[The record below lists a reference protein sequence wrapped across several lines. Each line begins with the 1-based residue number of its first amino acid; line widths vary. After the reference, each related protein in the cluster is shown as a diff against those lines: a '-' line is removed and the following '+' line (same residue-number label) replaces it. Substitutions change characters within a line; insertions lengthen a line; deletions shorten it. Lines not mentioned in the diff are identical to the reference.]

1 MINGTP
7 DQARDSIVYVV
18 DDDQD
23 MREAITVLL
32 NSVDVPAQTFG
43 SVNEFLAF
51 DMPDIPSCLIL
62 DVRLRG
68 QSGLAAQDQIARQ
81 RRLPIIFVTAHGDIE
96 MSVTAMKGGAFDFL
110 AKPFRGQDMLDAVAD
125 ALAKDKTRREAE
137 RWFEILRARYES
149 LTAREREVM
158 VFVARGLLNKQIAAE
173 MALSEMT
180 VKLHRAQAMKK
191 MEARS
196 LADFVLK
203 ADALGLVGV
212 RGPKPTLH

>member
-7 DQARDSIVYVV
+7 DQARESIVYVV

-32 NSVDVPAQTFG
+32 NSVDVAAQTFG

-96 MSVTAMKGGAFDFL
+96 MSVTAMKGGAIDFL
-110 AKPFRGQDMLDAVAD
+110 SKPFRGQDMLDAVAD

-158 VFVARGLLNKQIAAE
+158 ALVAKGLLNKQIAAE

-203 ADALGLVGV
+203 ADALGLVGT
-212 RGPKPTLH
+212 RGPKHTLH